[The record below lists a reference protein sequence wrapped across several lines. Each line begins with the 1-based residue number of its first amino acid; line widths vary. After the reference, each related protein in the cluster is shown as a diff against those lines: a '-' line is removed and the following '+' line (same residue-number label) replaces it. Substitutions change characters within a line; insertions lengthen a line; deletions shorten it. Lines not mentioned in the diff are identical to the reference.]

1 MPGSLLSGSNAMWL
15 LTGVGEPLLSQG
27 HFRGE
32 FESSLDLLAL
42 VACVCLGGDR
52 ILKLKCYLPS

>member
-1 MPGSLLSGSNAMWL
+1 MWL

-27 HFRGE
+27 HFLGE
-32 FESSLDLLAL
+32 FESSLDLLVL